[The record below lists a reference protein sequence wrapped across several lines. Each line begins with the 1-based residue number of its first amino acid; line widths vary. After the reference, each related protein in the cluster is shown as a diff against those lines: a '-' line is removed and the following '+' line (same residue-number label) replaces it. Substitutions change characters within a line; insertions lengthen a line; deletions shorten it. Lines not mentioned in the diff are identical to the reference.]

1 MSYPFIPAVYTLAS
15 SWARNGEPANRA
27 LRMECVRG
35 LTKSERCGLSL
46 AASCKLAEDLAVVF
60 RARRDHRNK
69 HRLMA
74 RGALAPDS
82 LALATERLDRNTQM
96 PRLPAP
102 TGRAPV
108 RLPAGTPAERLQS
121 AREKAVMAANPMRRG
136 AAGGGSVTARL
147 TSDPAEVS
155 YKVEL
160 DSNHNTYRGKYKGY
174 SATEDHH
181 TITVPADWRVRVERR
196 NLAVVD
202 GLFTL
207 DAAPLE
213 GAPEGVELFA
223 AVWAAQA
230 RGYAVS
236 VARGFIARAG
246 DVHHHADTPEKALA
260 GLRRKVAG
268 AAWVATV
275 KHARIDSLVSQ
286 NQTVSVR
293 ISDARAMGAC
303 EYGIRSWCNAV
314 GLRYEAGIASV
325 DEVWAGYLKYPA
337 PEARAAILH
346 ALRRAKRLRIAA

>member
-1 MSYPFIPAVYTLAS
+1 MSYPLIPAVCKIAS
-15 SWARNGEPANRA
+15 SWARIGEPTNRA

-35 LTKSERCGLSL
+35 LTKSERAGLSL
-46 AASCKLAEDLAVVF
+46 AASCTLAEDLAVVF

-82 LALATERLDRNTQM
+82 PASERLDCNTPM

-108 RLPAGTPAERLQS
+108 RLPAGTPAARLQS

-136 AAGGGSVTARL
+136 AAGGGSVAVHL
-147 TSDPAEVS
+147 TSDPAKIG
-155 YKVEL
+155 YKVAL
-160 DSNHNTYRGKYKGY
+160 NSNRNTYRGKYRGY
-174 SATEDHH
+174 SAIEDHH
-181 TITVPADWRVRVERR
+181 VITVPADWRARVERR
-196 NLAVVD
+196 DLAVVD

-230 RGYAVS
+230 RGYAVL
-236 VARGFIARAG
+236 VASGFIARVGGA
-246 DVHHHADTPEKALA
+246 HHHADTPEKALA

-275 KHARIDSLVSQ
+275 
-286 NQTVSVR
+286 
-293 ISDARAMGAC
+293 
-303 EYGIRSWCNAV
+303 
-314 GLRYEAGIASV
+314 
-325 DEVWAGYLKYPA
+325 
-337 PEARAAILH
+337 
-346 ALRRAKRLRIAA
+346 RRWPPHTREGGHDLNVEEFQDWGPL